1 MSLLNNLLSSFITK
15 NINLDKKNIQFLN
28 TILDKYQ
35 QTKINII
42 DSTIENIELDLD
54 PTLIYTDNEND
65 NNDENREYK
74 NFCTDIVTN
83 YILDEKELYNL
94 LYIIHTFYN
103 DCINYYIQK
112 KNLKSDDIIFLF
124 KGGNIFKLIANKFW
138 SELPNKAMYKFIDEY
153 NSYFKRSDL
162 DFSIYVNPDLSTDI
176 IDDITII
183 SYKLQVLISE
193 ILLTHKNICFKW
205 FKYNDKYKQEILENL
220 LFDINN
226 TESLHDSSS
235 VYYNNKFTNI
245 QFIDQSAIHTNKRY
259 KNQSNNYFTFEN
271 DNIKD
276 INNLS
281 TSFNNNKIVRQKINN
296 NKNNNNSF
304 MYNSINKALRIKTTN
319 NRLLKFY
326 LTRIKITFNLHLENK
341 INGQY
346 IIPIGGELI
355 DVSIGK
361 DETSA
366 SFYKNKHNYIDT
378 ITLTQNT
385 GFYINSIKSFDLN
398 IYSFQYL
405 YEDLKFILMDTL
417 YLPWEDL
424 KYKKRLYR
432 LFFLTFIDVFKNIKK
447 KPIQNKHITLVHQY
461 FSIILD
467 YIKKF
472 KNNKTNKKNETDIK
486 KISTILKKTKQ
497 DKVLNYIVCKKN
509 KCLLNKLLKYI
520 ISIIEKVL
528 FPRKL
533 INLKIHDN
541 TFINNSRN
549 NKRDLNDNEF
559 NHLIDLLNYVLF
571 NLNSLK
577 IVNEYIVNYSKST
590 LEFNYKN
597 ISSDELI

>member
-15 NINLDKKNIQFLN
+15 NVNSDKNNIQFLN
-28 TILDKYQ
+28 TILDKYHQ
-35 QTKINII
+35 AKINII

-54 PTLIYTDNEND
+54 PTLIYTDSDND

-112 KNLKSDDIIFLF
+112 KKLKSDDIIFLF

-153 NSYFKRSDL
+153 KSYFKRSDL

-296 NKNNNNSF
+296 NNNNSF

-341 INGQY
+341 INGQN

-355 DVSIGK
+355 DVSIGR
-361 DETSA
+361 DESSA
-366 SFYKNKHNYIDT
+366 NFYKNKHNYIDT

-497 DKVLNYIVCKKN
+497 DKILNYIICKKN

-590 LEFNYKN
+590 LIFNYKN

>member
-1 MSLLNNLLSSFITK
+1 MNSL
-15 NINLDKKNIQFLN
+15 
-28 TILDKYQ
+28 
-35 QTKINII
+35 NII
-42 DSTIENIELDLD
+42 LEKYKESKLNIINTTIENIELDLD
-54 PTLIYTDNEND
+54 PTVIYTNNDNDND

-103 DCINYYIQK
+103 DCIDYYIQK

-124 KGGNIFKLIANKFW
+124 KGGNIFKIIANKFW
-138 SELPNKAMYKFIDEY
+138 SELPNKAMYKFIDIY
-153 NSYFKRSDL
+153 KSYFKRSDL
-162 DFSIYVNPDLSTDI
+162 DFGIYVNPDLSMSI
-176 IDDITII
+176 VEDITII
-183 SYKLQVLISE
+183 SYKLQLLISE
-193 ILLTHKNICFKW
+193 ILLTHKEICFKW
-205 FKYNDKYKQEILENL
+205 FKYNDKYKQEILQNL
-220 LFDINN
+220 LLDINN
-226 TESLHDSSS
+226 TESLQNSSS
-235 VYYNNKFTNI
+235 IYYNNKFTNI
-245 QFIDQSAIHTNKRY
+245 QFIDQSAINTNK
-259 KNQSNNYFTFEN
+259 KFNNQSNNYFKFEN

-276 INNLS
+276 LKNLS
-281 TSFNNNKIVRQKINN
+281 NISFNNQIIKQKINYN
-296 NKNNNNSF
+296 NDNSF

-341 INGQY
+341 INGQN
-346 IIPIGGELI
+346 IISIGGELI

-366 SFYKNKHNYIDT
+366 NFYKNKQNYVDT

-405 YEDLKFILMDTL
+405 YEDLKFILIDTL

-432 LFFLTFIDVFKNIKK
+432 LFFLTFIDVLKNIKK
-447 KPIQNKHITLVHQY
+447 KSIQNKHITLVYKY

-467 YIKKF
+467 YVKKF
-472 KNNKTNKKNETDIK
+472 KNSKTNIKNETDIK
-486 KISTILKKTKQ
+486 NISTILKKTKQ
-497 DKVLNYIVCKKN
+497 DKILNYIVCKKN

-528 FPRKL
+528 FPRQL
-533 INLKIHDN
+533 INLKIHN
-541 TFINNSRN
+541 NLFINNSTN
-549 NKRDLNDNEF
+549 NKRQLNDNELE
-559 NHLIDLLNYVLF
+559 NLIDLLNYVLF
-571 NLNSLK
+571 NLNSFK
-577 IVNEYIVNYSKST
+577 IVNEYISNYSKST
-590 LEFNYKN
+590 IGFNYKN
-597 ISSDELI
+597 IGSDELI

>member
-15 NINLDKKNIQFLN
+15 NVNSDKNNIQFLN

-54 PTLIYTDNEND
+54 PTLIYTDSDND

-193 ILLTHKNICFKW
+193 ILLNNKNICFKW
-205 FKYNDKYKQEILENL
+205 FKYNDKYKQQVLENL

-281 TSFNNNKIVRQKINN
+281 NSFNNNKIVRQKINN
-296 NKNNNNSF
+296 NNNNNNSF

-341 INGQY
+341 INGQN

-361 DETSA
+361 DESSA
-366 SFYKNKHNYIDT
+366 NFYKNKHNYIDT

-432 LFFLTFIDVFKNIKK
+432 LFFITFIDVFKNIKK
-447 KPIQNKHITLVHQY
+447 KSIQNKHITLVHKY

-486 KISTILKKTKQ
+486 YISTILKKTKQ
-497 DKVLNYIVCKKN
+497 DKILNNIVCKKN

-549 NKRDLNDNEF
+549 NKRELNDNEF

>member
-15 NINLDKKNIQFLN
+15 NVNSDKNNIQFLN

-54 PTLIYTDNEND
+54 PTLIYTDSDND

-193 ILLTHKNICFKW
+193 ILLNNKNICFKW
-205 FKYNDKYKQEILENL
+205 FKYNDKYKQQVLENL

-281 TSFNNNKIVRQKINN
+281 NSFNNNKIVRQKINN
-296 NKNNNNSF
+296 NNNNNNSF

-341 INGQY
+341 INGQN

-361 DETSA
+361 DESSA
-366 SFYKNKHNYIDT
+366 NFYKNKHNYIDT

-398 IYSFQYL
+398 IYFFKYL
-405 YEDLKFILMDTL
+405 YKYLKFILMDTL

-432 LFFLTFIDVFKNIKK
+432 LFFITFIDVFKNIKK

-486 KISTILKKTKQ
+486 YISTILKKTKQ
-497 DKVLNYIVCKKN
+497 DKILNYIVCKKN

-549 NKRDLNDNEF
+549 NKRELNDNEF

>member
-15 NINLDKKNIQFLN
+15 NVNSDKNNIQFLN

-54 PTLIYTDNEND
+54 PTLIYTDSDND

-193 ILLTHKNICFKW
+193 ILLNNKNICFKW
-205 FKYNDKYKQEILENL
+205 FKYNDKYKQQVLENL

-281 TSFNNNKIVRQKINN
+281 NSFNNNKIVRQKINN
-296 NKNNNNSF
+296 NNNNNNSF

-341 INGQY
+341 INGQN

-361 DETSA
+361 DESSA
-366 SFYKNKHNYIDT
+366 NFYKNKHNYIDT

-432 LFFLTFIDVFKNIKK
+432 LFFITFIDVFKNIKK

-486 KISTILKKTKQ
+486 YISTILKKTKQ
-497 DKVLNYIVCKKN
+497 DKILNYIVCKKN

-549 NKRDLNDNEF
+549 NKRELNDNEF